1 MVNRDA
7 PCISGQ
13 YVLRQPSRSGLGCP
27 ETCRLELFGEPLL
40 ICRGLSSI
48 AFPEAPETGA

>member
-1 MVNRDA
+1 MYCASLLVPA
-7 PCISGQ
+7 L
-13 YVLRQPSRSGLGCP
+13 VA
-27 ETCRLELFGEPLL
+27 CRLELFGEPLL